1 LSREPY
7 PTILRTNHAR
17 FACEPDKSFAAS
29 FMIKILPC
37 ARNNRINECSLYDL
51 DRQIRP
57 VGEAFGR
64 LSRRWRNILPT
75 ESNNLAA
82 MV

>member
-1 LSREPY
+1 
-7 PTILRTNHAR
+7 
-17 FACEPDKSFAAS
+17 
-29 FMIKILPC
+29 MIKILPC